1 MIYQM
6 RSIYTVADVYH
17 KAALPNQCAATTAA
31 KPLIGS
37 GPQGLSSSRL
47 KAQSLHPYAR
57 KLIT

>member
-1 MIYQM
+1 M
-6 RSIYTVADVYH
+6 RSIYTAADVYH